1 MTRKTLPYQKII
13 NVLLIL
19 IALGYLLYRL
29 LTFSDYPTFFAH
41 FQSCS
46 FADYCL
52 LVVAFL
58 LFPLNIAIEALR
70 WQYLLRDVEPI
81 SFREANRQ
89 VYYGCVGAFITPNRL
104 GEYPTRALLL
114 KDHSHYLQAITLG
127 FVGSFAMLCIIEVIG
142 ITAVVYFFL
151 HYVQNSTSQFIIFT
165 CYLILVLALF
175 LILIF
180 FPRIYA
186 FCATRFHG
194 KALQILEATAHLGYK
209 RFFILCLQTL
219 FRYLIFSFQLY
230 CIFSFCGVSLSFLQA
245 IIAIPAYYA
254 LVSIMPSIPVADT
267 IFRGS
272 WALIVF
278 SFFTPNTP
286 NIAIAVLLIWVINTV
301 IPMLIGTVMRK
312 H

>member
-29 LTFSDYPTFFAH
+29 LTFNDYPTFFAH

-46 FADYCL
+46 LADYCL
-52 LVVAFL
+52 LVIAFL
-58 LFPLNIAIEALR
+58 LFPLNIAIEAFR

-114 KDHSHYLQAITLG
+114 KDQSHYLQAITLG

-151 HYVQNSTSQFIIFT
+151 HYVQNSTSQVIIFT

-175 LILIF
+175 LILFF

-219 FRYLIFSFQLY
+219 LRYLIFSFQLY
-230 CIFSFCGVSLSFLQA
+230 CFLYFCGVPLSFLQA
-245 IIAIPAYYA
+245 IIAIPSYYS

-286 NIAIAVLLIWVINTV
+286 NIATAVLLIWIINTV
-301 IPMLIGTVMRK
+301 IPMLIGMVTSR
-312 H
+312 